1 MSPHADPITPVHACV
16 HTHTHTHTHKHTHN
30 GILFNHKKKEML
42 PFAIWMALEG
52 IMLNETSDRD
62 RQILHD
68 ITYMQNL

>member
-1 MSPHADPITPVHACV
+1 MQTLLHRCMRMNV
-16 HTHTHTHTHKHTHN
+16 HTHTHTHTMEYYSTT
-30 GILFNHKKKEML
+30 KKKEML
-42 PFAIWMALEG
+42 PFAIWMDLEG

>member
-1 MSPHADPITPVHACV
+1 MSPQADPIAPVHAHERA
-16 HTHTHTHTHKHTHN
+16 HTHTHTMEYYSTT
-30 GILFNHKKKEML
+30 KKKEML
-42 PFAIWMALEG
+42 PFAIWMDLEG